1 MLKNYEKPFYHFSI
15 DDVIDSLIE
24 VSNSSNDFFSNSFF
38 KFLDTIHSKY
48 NVNID
53 LYCFYQKNISNN
65 LIRLNELSNKHE
77 KIFVKNQWL
86 RFGPHALDAETA
98 PYSQSP
104 DKQIQIFDS
113 IYKEIERFTGSSS
126 KSRLVRLHF
135 FSESFELSNY
145 FCTKNVHSLFTTD
158 KPAISHRMNE
168 KVKFELNKFGHTMFN
183 EICFVRS
190 HFRIETLV
198 EQNLS
203 HDEIINL
210 LEHYLSTFGFVTFF
224 SHEYELIR
232 PEVREVLD
240 FVLKY
245 LHEHN
250 IKSI

>member
-1 MLKNYEKPFYHFSI
+1 
-15 DDVIDSLIE
+15 
-24 VSNSSNDFFSNSFF
+24 
-38 KFLDTIHSKY
+38 
-48 NVNID
+48 
-53 LYCFYQKNISNN
+53 
-65 LIRLNELSNKHE
+65 
-77 KIFVKNQWL
+77 
-86 RFGPHALDAETA
+86 
-98 PYSQSP
+98 
-104 DKQIQIFDS
+104 
-113 IYKEIERFTGSSS
+113 
-126 KSRLVRLHF
+126 
-135 FSESFELSNY
+135 
-145 FCTKNVHSLFTTD
+145 
-158 KPAISHRMNE
+158 MNE
-168 KVKFELNKFGHTMFN
+168 KVKSELNNFGHTIFN